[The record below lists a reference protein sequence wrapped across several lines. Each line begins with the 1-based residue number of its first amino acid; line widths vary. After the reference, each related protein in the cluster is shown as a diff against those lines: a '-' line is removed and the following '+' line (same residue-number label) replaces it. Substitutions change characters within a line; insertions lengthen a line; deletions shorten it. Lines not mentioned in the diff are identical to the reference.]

1 MGVSLERL
9 RVRRGTPMALSGLL
23 LVGVSGL
30 GMVQFWPARP
40 AISQG
45 VLIQADCVAWDLK
58 ASEGLAQLILDSS
71 ATGEWKLDQAILQL
85 RRARKHCRSGSVQ
98 VAAHDYASLHRHF
111 PCSDWLGSSPVDE
124 WGQRFKAC
132 AAHNRGRSKRLTNQA
147 RARHG

>member
-23 LVGVSGL
+23 LAGVSGL
-30 GMVQFWPARP
+30 GVVQFWPARQ

-45 VLIQADCVAWDLK
+45 VPIQADCVAWDLK
-58 ASEGLAQLILDSS
+58 ASEGLAELIFDGS

-111 PCSDWLGSSPVDE
+111 PALTGSVRAPATNGGS
-124 WGQRFKAC
+124 A
-132 AAHNRGRSKRLTNQA
+132 SKLA
-147 RARHG
+147 PPIIEVGAKD